1 MIRDRDPER
10 SLLDAYVEGR
20 LDEDARRRDATG
32 GEPRP
37 RGSANFVSRSE
48 SLVRGDASASVAS
61 FRGAEDGTA

>member
-1 MIRDRDPER
+1 VGGVHRGAPPARNGGLPP
-10 SLLDAYVEGR
+10 
-20 LDEDARRRDATG
+20 DEDARRRDATG